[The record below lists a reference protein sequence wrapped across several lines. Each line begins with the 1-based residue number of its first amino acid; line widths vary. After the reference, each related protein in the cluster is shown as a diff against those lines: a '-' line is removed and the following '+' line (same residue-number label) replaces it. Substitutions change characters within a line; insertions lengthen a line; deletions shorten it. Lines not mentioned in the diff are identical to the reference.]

1 MGSGS
6 SVSAPPA
13 PETRQLQTNMSV
25 TSGYLLSEPELQPA
39 DNHILRTTPDSKLFT
54 PDESRDELGSC
65 GARTSLPS
73 RLETNVRSAVAISL
87 SERPPLSED
96 QESKI
101 STCLTSLEKHLQD
114 LQLRFDRSNILLH
127 TRVVQLE
134 GGEGIEIL
142 DHVGEGLFVVDSG
155 TVDLLSSG
163 TDTADNLPV
172 IRLTEGDYCGEY
184 STIFNISFR
193 IRAQFNT
200 RFVRYVW

>member
-25 TSGYLLSEPELQPA
+25 TSGYPLSESEPQPSN
-39 DNHILRTTPDSKLFT
+39 NHSLRMAPDLELFT
-54 PDESRDELGSC
+54 PDDELEGG
-65 GARTSLPS
+65 GARTSLQS
-73 RLETNVRSAVAISL
+73 RVETNVRSAVASSL

-101 STCLTSLEKHLQD
+101 TTCLTSLEKHLQD
-114 LQLRFDRSNILLH
+114 LELRFDSSNILIH
-127 TRVVQLE
+127 ARVVQLE
-134 GGEGIEIL
+134 GGEGIEVF

-155 TVDLLSSG
+155 TVDLVSSG
-163 TDTADNLPV
+163 TDTADGLPV
-172 IRLTEGDYCGEY
+172 IRLIEGDYCGEY

-193 IRAQFNT
+193 IKAQFKT
-200 RFVRYVW
+200 RFVR